1 MLILM
6 IAFINDPAI
15 EFEYGVA
22 YVLVFALLM
31 TCNTLCRQQYIFNG
45 YNTSINIRK
54 ALTGILYNKIE
65 RLTIKSLTE
74 TDSGKV
80 ISIISGDLQGL
91 TRPMCFIAI
100 ILVAPLINLT
110 AYAILW
116 YTSGLEYALIT
127 LAWWVMMMIA

>member
-1 MLILM
+1 M
-6 IAFINDPAI
+6 
-15 EFEYGVA
+15 Y
-22 YVLVFALLM
+22 
-31 TCNTLCRQQYIFNG
+31 NG
-45 YNTSINIRK
+45 YNLSINIRK

-91 TRPMCFIAI
+91 TRPMCFITI
-100 ILVAPLINLT
+100 ILIAPIINFT

-116 YTSGLEYALIT
+116 TTTGPEYALIT
-127 LAWWVMMMIA
+127 LAWWVLMMIV